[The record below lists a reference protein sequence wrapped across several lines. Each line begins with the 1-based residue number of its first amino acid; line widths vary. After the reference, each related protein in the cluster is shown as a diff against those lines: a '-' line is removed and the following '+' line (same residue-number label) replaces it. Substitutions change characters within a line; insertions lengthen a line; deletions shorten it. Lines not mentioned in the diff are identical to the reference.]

1 MSLIPDHT
9 WAKWAEELVQLQKD
23 NPEISKKV
31 IFYEA
36 FKNFDAS
43 TGFDLPYRDEQI
55 VNIAV
60 RLLSRENSAEAQA
73 ALVRAKYQ
81 VQRTPAEID
90 GYLAQLRKGSA
101 STAQSHKKEVD
112 SRAKT
117 TRKGLFSMP
126 RK

>member
-90 GYLAQLRKGSA
+90 GYLAQLRKSSA
-101 STAQSHKKEVD
+101 STAQAHKKEVD

>member
-101 STAQSHKKEVD
+101 STAQAHKKEVD

>member
-90 GYLAQLRKGSA
+90 GYLSQLRKGSA
-101 STAQSHKKEVD
+101 STAQAHKKEVD